1 MRLPALL
8 AGLGLVAFGVLPLAG
23 CDSFEIG
30 GARHAT
36 LTYSDDARAGYNE
49 ALKSFRAKEWDD
61 AKALFGEIKKL
72 FPYTRYA
79 RLAELRLADID
90 FEQEKFS
97 ESITGYREFVQNH
110 KNDPDIEYA
119 RYRITKA
126 LFRDIDDTIFLP
138 PQEERDQ
145 ATASEAYKEIRSYL
159 RDYPKTRYLR
169 EETYMFEV
177 VVGRLVRHELFVA
190 RYYLRADNFPAAVA
204 RVDHAVKAYPGS
216 NLEPEA
222 LVLKGETLMKMKK
235 PDEARTVF
243 NTVRKDYGGPFA
255 VTAGKFVDE
264 LDAQVKSGR
273 PREPE
278 VPTPGAPSTGTTPK
292 IAPMPSGPVPVG
304 TPLPAGPSNP
314 ATPPL

>member
-8 AGLGLVAFGVLPLAG
+8 AGLGLVALAVPTLLLAG

-30 GARHAT
+30 PARHAT

-119 RYRITKA
+119 RYRITRA

-159 RDYPKTRYLR
+159 RDYPKTRYQK
-169 EETYMFEV
+169 EEQYMFEV

-190 RYYLRADNFPAAVA
+190 RYYLRVDNFPAAVA

-235 PDEARTVF
+235 PEEARKVFETVQ
-243 NTVRKDYGGPFA
+243 KSYGGPFA
-255 VTAGKFVDE
+255 VTAGKFLDE
-264 LDAQVKSGR
+264 LAAQEKNPR
-273 PREPE
+273 PPPAEPA
-278 VPTPGAPSTGTTPK
+278 AP
-292 IAPMPSGPVPVG
+292 PSGTSVPAA
-304 TPLPAGPSNP
+304 PAAPANP
-314 ATPPL
+314 TNPPL

>member
-8 AGLGLVAFGVLPLAG
+8 AVLAVGCVGALAVPLVG

-30 GARHAT
+30 PARHVT

-79 RLAELRLADID
+79 RLAELRLADLD

-119 RYRITKA
+119 RYRITRA

-145 ATASEAYKEIRSYL
+145 ATAFEAYKEIRSYL
-159 RDYPKTRYLR
+159 RDYPKTRYQK
-169 EETYMFEV
+169 EEQYMHEV

-204 RVDHAVKAYPGS
+204 RVDHAVKAYAGS

-235 PDEARTVF
+235 PDEARAVF
-243 NTVRKDYGGPFA
+243 ETVRKDYGGAFGIVA
-255 VTAGKFVDE
+255 SKFLDE
-264 LDAQVKSGR
+264 LSAQHKAGR
-273 PREPE
+273 PGENPAPAST
-278 VPTPGAPSTGTTPK
+278 PTLAPAS
-292 IAPMPSGPVPVG
+292 G
-304 TPLPAGPSNP
+304 TPPANP
-314 ATPPL
+314 ANPPL